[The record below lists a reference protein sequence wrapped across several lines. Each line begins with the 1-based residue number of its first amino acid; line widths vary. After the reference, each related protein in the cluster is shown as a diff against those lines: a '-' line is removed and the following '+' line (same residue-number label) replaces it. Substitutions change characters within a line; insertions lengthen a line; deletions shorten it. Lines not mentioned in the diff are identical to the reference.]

1 MTRILWRVH
10 RNLPDRRQR
19 CATVLLLVLFLFLP
33 ALVPAQPDRSH
44 PPALGSPPRL
54 TLPALQHLTLSNG
67 VPVLLLEKHTV
78 PLVQINLIVRAGSLM
93 DPPGKQGLADMTASM
108 LMEGAG
114 HRTSLELADAID
126 FLGVQI
132 SSESGRH
139 TMGVNLHTPLSKL
152 DSAIVL
158 MADIVCRPTF
168 PPEDLERLRKERL
181 TEMMQGRDDPDYI
194 ASVAFGHALYGA
206 HSYGVPKLGTDQ
218 GVRAVTT
225 ADVLTFHRK
234 YIVPANATIIVVGDV
249 TPVTILPRLERAFG
263 SWKGSGAIP
272 PPVPPIV
279 PTAGRTLIL
288 IDKPGAEQSVIRIGR
303 VAAPRLTD
311 DYDAMTVMNTILG
324 GSFTSRLNQNLRE
337 RHGYTYGASSGF
349 DFRPLAGPFIASS
362 SVQTAVTDKALG
374 EFLKEFQRMLVMVP
388 DSDLVRAKNYMA
400 FRFPGGFETVSQI
413 ANRLEE
419 LVIYGLPDDY
429 FDGAIDRILAVTKG
443 DVLRAAEKY
452 IRMENLA
459 FVIVGDLATI
469 ADSVKSL
476 DIAPASVLTVDDA
489 LGPLQHRAPGE

>member
-1 MTRILWRVH
+1 
-10 RNLPDRRQR
+10 
-19 CATVLLLVLFLFLP
+19 
-33 ALVPAQPDRSH
+33 
-44 PPALGSPPRL
+44 
-54 TLPALQHLTLSNG
+54 
-67 VPVLLLEKHTV
+67 
-78 PLVQINLIVRAGSLM
+78 
-93 DPPGKQGLADMTASM
+93 
-108 LMEGAG
+108 
-114 HRTSLELADAID
+114 
-126 FLGVQI
+126 
-132 SSESGRH
+132 
-139 TMGVNLHTPLSKL
+139 
-152 DSAIVL
+152 
-158 MADIVCRPTF
+158 
-168 PPEDLERLRKERL
+168 
-181 TEMMQGRDDPDYI
+181 
-194 ASVAFGHALYGA
+194 
-206 HSYGVPKLGTDQ
+206 
-218 GVRAVTT
+218 
-225 ADVLTFHRK
+225 
-234 YIVPANATIIVVGDV
+234 
-249 TPVTILPRLERAFG
+249 LERAFG

-272 PPVPPIV
+272 PPAPPIV

-362 SVQTAVTDKALG
+362 SVQTAVTDKALS

-388 DSDLVRAKNYMA
+388 DSDLARAKNYMA

-476 DIAPASVLTVDDA
+476 DIAPATVLTVDDA
-489 LGPLQHRAPGE
+489 LGPLQHGASGE

>member
-1 MTRILWRVH
+1 
-10 RNLPDRRQR
+10 
-19 CATVLLLVLFLFLP
+19 
-33 ALVPAQPDRSH
+33 
-44 PPALGSPPRL
+44 
-54 TLPALQHLTLSNG
+54 
-67 VPVLLLEKHTV
+67 
-78 PLVQINLIVRAGSLM
+78 
-93 DPPGKQGLADMTASM
+93 
-108 LMEGAG
+108 
-114 HRTSLELADAID
+114 
-126 FLGVQI
+126 
-132 SSESGRH
+132 
-139 TMGVNLHTPLSKL
+139 
-152 DSAIVL
+152 
-158 MADIVCRPTF
+158 
-168 PPEDLERLRKERL
+168 
-181 TEMMQGRDDPDYI
+181 
-194 ASVAFGHALYGA
+194 
-206 HSYGVPKLGTDQ
+206 
-218 GVRAVTT
+218 VTT
-225 ADVLTFHRK
+225 ADFLTFHRK

-272 PPVPPIV
+272 PPAPPIV

-362 SVQTAVTDKALG
+362 SVQTAVTDKALS

-388 DSDLVRAKNYMA
+388 DSDLSRAKNYMA

-476 DIAPASVLTVDDA
+476 DIAPATVLTVDDA
-489 LGPLQHRAPGE
+489 LGPLQHGASGE